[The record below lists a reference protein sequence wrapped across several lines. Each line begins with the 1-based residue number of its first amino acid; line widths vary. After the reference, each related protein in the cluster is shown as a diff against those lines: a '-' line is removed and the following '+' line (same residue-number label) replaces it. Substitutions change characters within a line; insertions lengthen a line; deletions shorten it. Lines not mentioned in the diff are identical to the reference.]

1 MNYIDT
7 VAKELNFRDTLER
20 LAQAQAIRAAEATRA
35 ESHAKVLTI
44 YAGTLNERIMQYLK
58 ARAGVSRAVLADELC
73 IRESSLCGRL
83 HELVSAGYLHV
94 GPSVYNPNTKRT
106 VVTYW
111 AIPTPVLSQDGNVRC
126 ALHGA
131 DLQVGIAAYG
141 VDDAEALANFRAEYM
156 IQRSGMCRG

>member
-1 MNYIDT
+1 MNHIDT
-7 VAKELNFRDTLER
+7 VSASEDAER
-20 LAQAQAIRAAEATRA
+20 TSKTRA
-35 ESHAKVLTI
+35 ESHVKSLTI
-44 YAGTLNERIMQYLK
+44 YAGTLNERILQYLK
-58 ARAGVSRAVLADELC
+58 ARAGVSRAVLAEELC

-83 HELVSAGYLHV
+83 HELVGAGYLHV
-94 GPSVYNPNTKRT
+94 GPSVYNPKTKRT

-131 DLQVGIAAYG
+131 DLQVGIAAFG

-156 IQRSGMCRG
+156 HQRSGMCRG